1 MQGCQECLAYLI
13 HHGLVQPDICPECHE
28 KALYW
33 KQSEFGTFFLACTN
47 CSTTIAVDLNT
58 PCEEDP
64 VFHQT
69 LQIIVMPSS
78 VVFNNQKLLELA
90 KVFDVNTIQIYRML
104 KQGFT
109 MDIQVEKLEE
119 TASLMTGM
127 NFYLNYFREEMNT
140 PGDTEPI
147 GIILGAYQDKV
158 VMQYALQNITN
169 QLFVSKY
176 QLYLP
181 DREQLEAEFQKF
193 MGNQSD
199 DAPEGK

>member
-69 LQIIVMPSS
+69 LQIVVMPSS

-119 TASLMTGM
+119 TTRLMTGM
-127 NFYLNYFREEMNT
+127 GIDYRLPQGFCDPRERYYYYKHCRYPYSTMRIYLR
-140 PGDTEPI
+140 
-147 GIILGAYQDKV
+147 
-158 VMQYALQNITN
+158 
-169 QLFVSKY
+169 
-176 QLYLP
+176 
-181 DREQLEAEFQKF
+181 
-193 MGNQSD
+193 
-199 DAPEGK
+199 